1 MEIDF
6 SVDRRPD
13 PGTETAITG
22 PASEEESTAE
32 IRSINKQEIEE
43 APYTMK
49 KTILVVTLVAALLTS
64 IVAPAFTGT
73 ASAAAPAVSHNRA
86 HAALFDK
93 TRFLLHA
100 GAAYFAFHHWIY
112 NPYKAHAFAK
122 GAPGRTKA
130 IIKAGIA
137 ALFAVHELKVAY
149 GIANGSNSATLH
161 ALVAPINKLIA
172 VLQTAGSKFKSNP
185 SAYSDTTVNGL
196 NSSAGL
202 LGTAASKAGY
212 GIKDIPIGIPGL

>member
-1 MEIDF
+1 VARKLPTSTCKRWGEHT
-6 SVDRRPD
+6 
-13 PGTETAITG
+13 GITFTKKH
-22 PASEEESTAE
+22 EF
-32 IRSINKQEIEE
+32 EE
-43 APYTMK
+43 APKTMK
-49 KTILVVTLVAALLTS
+49 KRIIVATLVAALLTG
-64 IVAPAFTGT
+64 IFAPAFGGN
-73 ASAAAPAVSHNRA
+73 ANAAAPAITHNRA
-86 HAALFDK
+86 HPAFLDK

-112 NPYKAHAFAK
+112 KPYKAHAFAS

-149 GIANGSNSATLH
+149 GIANGSHSATLH
-161 ALVAPINKLIA
+161 ALVSPINKLIA
-172 VLQTAGSKFKSNP
+172 LLQAAGSKFKSNP
-185 SAYSDTTVNGL
+185 SAYSDATVNGL

-212 GIKDIPIGIPGL
+212 GIKDVTAPIPGL